1 MKKKLEAE
9 LISIAHRVLRM
20 NGKGDVQKLHAEVK
34 ELYEQLTVLKFVE
47 EHLGADKE
55 STTGEKAIY
64 ETMDEVFDNKNDD
77 EIIKHNLKEYNERD
91 EPREEIITPVMD
103 TIKDIVAEMPKE
115 ETLEDILGEVLPEP
129 TFVKKDA
136 EDVTPR
142 QQDLKVEVE
151 TKTINDRI
159 AQGIQIGLN
168 DRLAFVK
175 HLFNGNQEDYNR
187 VVSQINTLPS
197 FAEAKGFVEVMV
209 KPDYNNWD
217 GKEDYEERFLT
228 IVEKRFA

>member
-20 NGKGDVQKLHAEVK
+20 KGKGDVQQLHAEVEK
-34 ELYEQLTVLKFVE
+34 LYQQLTVLKFVE
-47 EHLGADKE
+47 EHLGE
-55 STTGEKAIY
+55 SRPSLGEKAIY
-64 ETMDEVFDNKNDD
+64 ETMDDVFENKNQD
-77 EIIKHNLKEYNERD
+77 EVIKHNLKEYNERD

-115 ETLEDILGEVLPEP
+115 QTLEDILGEVLPEP

-136 EDVTPR
+136 DDVTPR
-142 QQDLKVEVE
+142 QQDLRVELE
-151 TKTINDRI
+151 TKTLNDSI
-159 AQGIQIGLN
+159 SNGLQIGLN

-217 GKEDYEERFLT
+217 NKEEYEERFFA

>member
-20 NGKGDVQKLHAEVK
+20 KGKADVNQLHAEVQK
-34 ELYEQLTVLKFVE
+34 LYQQLTVLKFVE
-47 EHLGADKE
+47 EHLDSSQPAL
-55 STTGEKAIY
+55 GEKAIY
-64 ETMDEVFDNKNDD
+64 ETMDEVFDNKNED
-77 EIIKHNLKEYNERD
+77 EIIKHNLKEYNERE
-91 EPREEIITPVMD
+91 EPREEIITPGIE

-115 ETLEDILGEVLPEP
+115 ETLEDILGKVLPEP

-136 EDVTPR
+136 QEVTPR
-142 QQDLKVEVE
+142 QQDLRVEVE

-159 AQGIQIGLN
+159 NQGLQIGLN

-187 VVSQINTLPS
+187 VVSQVNTLPS

-209 KPDYNNWD
+209 KPDYNNWE
-217 GKEDYEERFLT
+217 GKEEYEERFIA